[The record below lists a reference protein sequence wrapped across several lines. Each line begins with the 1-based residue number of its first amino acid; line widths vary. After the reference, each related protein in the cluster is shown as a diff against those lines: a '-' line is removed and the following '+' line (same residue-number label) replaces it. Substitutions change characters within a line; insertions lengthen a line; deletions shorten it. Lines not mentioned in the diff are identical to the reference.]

1 MSQGVQLRQ
10 EAPKTGASEV
20 ATLETVSREAEVS
33 DGLTYSGRDRAA
45 EFVNAIGGPVAV
57 TAQDNQ
63 RVLRKIDLVILP
75 IILGIYFLQSLDKT
89 ALSYAA
95 VFGIIKDAHLVG
107 DQYSWLGAIVYLA
120 QLVMQP
126 AVAYFLVK
134 LPIGKFTGVMVLC
147 WGAVLC
153 LMAAAKDFGGLM
165 ATRFFLGAFEA
176 SIAPAFVAIVQMWY
190 RRSEQTNR
198 NAAWYSML
206 GVVNMLGSLLSYG
219 LAHIQSSI
227 LRPYQIIFLF
237 CGALTVVFSIFIFL
251 VLSDSPIEAKF
262 LKSDHD
268 KLVAI
273 ERLRMNQMGISS
285 RQWKWEHVWEAFADV
300 KTYLWFCMITAIA
313 IPSGGISTFGPL
325 IVESFGFDSFTTILF
340 NIPFG
345 AVQFVATLGSA
356 YLATLWKVKSALLI
370 ALCLPPI
377 AGCVMLLVVEHDK
390 AHRGIL
396 LAGYYIISV
405 YPAISPL
412 IYSWS
417 AQNTAGDTKRKVT
430 TGILF
435 VGQSVGNVVG
445 PHLYQPSEAP
455 KYTRGLTSNL
465 ALFVVLIA
473 LVCVGILVIWI
484 LNAKHARMRV
494 SMGKAEKVVDLSMK
508 AQKDAR
514 NKGEVLNESEGAVG
528 DKAFEDITDLE
539 NEDFIYLY

>member
-176 SIAPAFVAIVQMWY
+176 SIAPAFVAIVQM
-190 RRSEQTNR
+190 
-198 NAAWYSML
+198 
-206 GVVNMLGSLLSYG
+206 
-219 LAHIQSSI
+219 
-227 LRPYQIIFLF
+227 
-237 CGALTVVFSIFIFL
+237 CL